1 MGLALGTNLKFY
13 TSLSKGLKLKVKK
26 FWALILT
33 FVEVTGETL
42 VEGFFGPPPSW
53 IGLTTKAELKEE
65 QDKIIKLQAFD
76 PSYVRGKSYY
86 EDDELFSISAAVWI
100 F

>member
-1 MGLALGTNLKFY
+1 MGTNSY
-13 TSLSKGLKLKVKK
+13 VCRSYRGNTGRGL
-26 FWALILT
+26 FWS
-33 FVEVTGETL
+33 
-42 VEGFFGPPPSW
+42 PPLPSW